1 MGFGLFAE
9 KIFFKKNE
17 GKNIGFSGLLGIF
30 FLIIYSYFS
39 HFFLAHGI
47 VHNSIIIIIGV
58 IFFFYFAI
66 KLLDKIFF
74 YLFFF
79 FFFILFFFLFLF

>member
-1 MGFGLFAE
+1 MNSISFSLLAFTYAIIFMSVMGFGLFAE

-39 HFFLAHGI
+39 HFFWHM
-47 VHNSIIIIIGV
+47 V
-58 IFFFYFAI
+58 
-66 KLLDKIFF
+66 
-74 YLFFF
+74 
-79 FFFILFFFLFLF
+79 